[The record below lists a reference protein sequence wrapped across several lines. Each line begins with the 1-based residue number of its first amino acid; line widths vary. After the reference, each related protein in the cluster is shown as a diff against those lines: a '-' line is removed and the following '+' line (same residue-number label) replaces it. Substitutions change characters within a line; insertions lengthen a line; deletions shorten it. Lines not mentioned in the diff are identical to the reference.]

1 MSRGPRA
8 ARVQVSLN
16 GVDWT
21 VSRRSFTYYNYDQLH
36 ISLFEPEG
44 GPTAGGTSITIHGSS
59 FMYTQ
64 HLRCTWD
71 GNTDRANKVHG
82 LPLLLPPPPP
92 PPPTYS

>member
-1 MSRGPRA
+1 M
-8 ARVQVSLN
+8 QVSLN

-44 GPTAGGTSITIHGSS
+44 GPTAGGTAITIHGSS

-64 HLRCTWD
+64 HLKYLYVEALD
-71 GNTDRANKVHG
+71 E
-82 LPLLLPPPPP
+82 LLLEEIQ
-92 PPPTYS
+92 